1 MTEWIVSSS
10 VLILIVAAL
19 RQLLRG
25 KVSLRVQYALW
36 ALVLVRL
43 LVPVSFGASDLSV
56 LNALDA
62 PAPAIGQSVPFL
74 GEVQLIDPA
83 GGFPSG
89 TGIPTVTFP
98 VGEAPQLSPEV
109 NLNPNSFDP
118 LSLLWPLYLLGA
130 AVTAA
135 VLLISN
141 ARFALTLRRSR
152 SRADAIAPLP
162 VYMSDAVDT
171 PCLFG
176 LFRPAI
182 YLTSEAA
189 ESDAI
194 PFAIAHELTHYRHG
208 DHVWSALRGACLIL
222 HWYNPLVWWAAFL
235 SRADAELACDEAT
248 VKRLGETERAAY
260 GRTLIRLTCEKRPS
274 VLTAATTMTGSAKSL
289 RERIALIVKA
299 PRTTALT
306 LALVLAVSLFAVGC
320 TFTGAG
326 EELPE
331 DVTLYPYGELNV
343 AIPNELVPELYI
355 QTGEELDNENL
366 LISVTQKASLVAAR
380 AHAIEDT
387 EGFGWLFSI
396 DRASRAEY
404 ERWLCA
410 DGSGREFFAT
420 DGEWY
425 YCKLYP
431 TDVRFFPMTDDPGE
445 REHWEYLN
453 GEVVTQICDDFITR
467 NDLEPFDG
475 HAFFRQEYTY
485 ESPHRYINFYPY
497 YAINGSKEE
506 SWLLVLS
513 QPATP
518 GEGGIWCVERMIDNA
533 YGTVYP
539 WFPDSGLP
547 AADYYAQLQREC
559 DEGTRDYIDAWHA
572 AHSFVLESGYFGG
585 GVAEESL
592 EEISYAATV
601 TAVDPSDPAALFS
614 SLAELRRNENAP
626 AVGMFLTPPDG
637 YDTLSIY
644 DAWTSNNDLYCLQN
658 LALYDYQDLPNS
670 KVKWPADTARI
681 TLQANDNSWRVDFYD
696 NSTLLELTVNGETRL
711 YNATSKYQD
720 FDSVGDFAR
729 LWFDEAE
736 LYGLGGHYS
745 AQNIVIENRGQDYLT
760 AAEEYC
766 KEFEGRRFLTTTGSR
781 YHYTYIDCIIE
792 PAEETTSAFRER
804 GEIGE
809 NTYAFYLTTVFVPET
824 ELALNYSIAG
834 NTGEYTGSDESV
846 PDGAY
851 EYYRCGFITLEKDGW
866 HGNLV
871 GTGW

>member
-10 VLILIVAAL
+10 ILILIVAAL
-19 RQLLRG
+19 RRLLRG
-25 KVSLRVQYALW
+25 KVSLRVQYCLW

-43 LVPVSFGASDLSV
+43 LVPVSFGSSEISV
-56 LNALDA
+56 LNALNA
-62 PAPAIGQSVPFL
+62 PEPPAFEQSVTVP
-74 GEVQLIDPA
+74 GSAQLITP
-83 GGFPSG
+83 
-89 TGIPTVTFP
+89 TQMPTVTFP
-98 VGEAPQLSPEV
+98 VGEAPTLSPEV
-109 NLNPNSFDP
+109 NLDPNSFDP
-118 LSLLWPLYLLGA
+118 LSLLWPLYFLGA
-130 AVTAA
+130 AATAA
-135 VLLISN
+135 ALLFSN

-152 SRADAIAPLP
+152 KAADAIAPLP
-162 VYMSDAVDT
+162 VYISDAVDT

-176 LFRPAI
+176 LFRPSI
-182 YLTSEAA
+182 YLTGEGAA
-189 ESDAI
+189 PDTMQ
-194 PFAIAHELTHYRHG
+194 FAIAHELTHYRHG

-248 VKRLGETERAAY
+248 IRRLGEAERAAY

-306 LALVLAVSLFAVGC
+306 LALVLAVTLFAVGC

-331 DVTLYPYGELNV
+331 DVTLYPCGELSV
-343 AIPNELVPELYI
+343 AIPNELVPELI
-355 QTGEELDNENL
+355 VETGAELGDEDL
-366 LISVTQKASLVAAR
+366 LISVTQKASIVAAR
-380 AHAIEDT
+380 VHAIEDT
-387 EGFGWLFSI
+387 DGIGWIFSI
-396 DRASRAEY
+396 GRASRAEY

-431 TDVRFFPMTDDPGE
+431 TDVRFFPMSDDPGE
-445 REHWEYLN
+445 REHWEHLN
-453 GEVVTQICDDFITR
+453 GEVVTQICDDFIAR
-467 NDLEPFDG
+467 NDLEAFDG
-475 HAFFRQEYTY
+475 HAFFRQEFTY
-485 ESPHRYINFYPY
+485 EGEHRYYNFYPY

-513 QPATP
+513 QPAKQ

-539 WFPDSGLP
+539 WFPDTGMP
-547 AADYYAQLQREC
+547 AADYYAKLQREC
-559 DEGTRDYIDAWHA
+559 DEGTRDYIDPLHA
-572 AHSFVLESGYFGG
+572 AHIFINESNYFDGGATEGSF
-585 GVAEESL
+585 EEV
-592 EEISYAATV
+592 SYTPKAS
-601 TAVDPSDPAALFS
+601 AVDTSDPAALFS
-614 SLAELRRNENAP
+614 SLVELRRSENAP
-626 AVGMFLTPPDG
+626 AVGMFLTQPDG
-637 YDTLSIY
+637 LDALTVY
-644 DAWTSNNDLYCLQN
+644 DAWTSNNDRYCLQN
-658 LALYDYQDLPNS
+658 LALYTYQELENS

-696 NSTLLELTVNGETRL
+696 NSTLLELTVSGETRL
-711 YNATSKYQD
+711 YNATSEYP
-720 FDSVGDFAR
+720 DSGPIGDFAR
-729 LWFDEAE
+729 LWYDEVE

-745 AQNIVIENRGQDYLT
+745 AQNIVIEDRGQDYLT

-766 KEFEGRRFLTTTGSR
+766 EEFENRRKLTTTGSR
-781 YHYTYIDCIIE
+781 YRYTYIDCIIE
-792 PAEETTSAFRER
+792 EADETTAAFRER

-809 NTYAFYLTTVFVPET
+809 NTYAFYVTTVFVPET
-824 ELALNYSIAG
+824 ELALNYSMVG
-834 NTGEYTGSDESV
+834 NTCEYTGSDESV
-846 PDGAY
+846 PDGAH
-851 EYYRCGFITLEKDGW
+851 EYYRCGFMTLEKDGW
-866 HGNLV
+866 HGELV